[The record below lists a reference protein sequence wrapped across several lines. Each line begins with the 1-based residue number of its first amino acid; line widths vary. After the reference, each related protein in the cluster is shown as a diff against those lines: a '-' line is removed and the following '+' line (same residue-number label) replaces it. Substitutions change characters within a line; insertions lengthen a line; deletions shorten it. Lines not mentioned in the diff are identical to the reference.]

1 MSSAVPVDPL
11 SRFTYHRNLTT
22 NTPEFTFAIETAGN
36 QRIPRCDQTTLLHLL
51 DPSRAP
57 FPLKEQSTAFYTAQC
72 AHYGLPER
80 KTKEPAKKTLMTAF
94 DQQKGTLRVPAHI
107 LAREKQAKKQF
118 EAAAKQ
124 IEAEAKKA
132 EAAAKKAE
140 EEERKRLKK
149 YEEIAKVRQRALA
162 DLAKVDA
169 FEKKLLGGS
178 AGSSKPKAAGAS
190 AAAAMAKKK
199 TSAKQAAT
207 APALTPAAKKTATK
221 TTMAGAAP
229 TTKKAATKITTS
241 TVRTEPDNTHLPFL
255 SDRQPRPYGQAA
267 SSSSASFGVQA
278 THQSGSSVTG
288 KRTRLPNRANQ
299 PLLRFLGSKRNRS
312 SRPKCTRPNLDSHPK
327 PSRNMVSIASTM
339 STTSSTTQMMTS
351 IIGITM
357 VLSHIRQDEGLCA
370 VGRFG
375 NTSSRAQHMA
385 ADRVA

>member
-22 NTPEFTFAIETAGN
+22 NTPELTFAVETAGN

-80 KTKEPAKKTLMTAF
+80 KTKEPAKKTLMAAF

-118 EAAAKQ
+118 EAAARQ
-124 IEAEAKKA
+124 VEAEAKKA
-132 EAAAKKAE
+132 DAAAKKAE

-199 TSAKQAAT
+199 TPAKQAAT
-207 APALTPAAKKTATK
+207 APASTSAVKKTTNK
-221 TTMAGAAP
+221 TTTAGAAP
-229 TTKKAATKITTS
+229 TTKKSATTKITTS

-288 KRTRLPNRANQ
+288 RRTKQAAKQSEPASAPFSRVKAEPVVKAEVYETKPRLAPQVQQEYGFHHEYDAYDE
-299 PLLRFLGSKRNRS
+299 
-312 SRPKCTRPNLDSHPK
+312 LDDADDDFHYW
-327 PSRNMVSIASTM
+327 
-339 STTSSTTQMMTS
+339 
-351 IIGITM
+351 
-357 VLSHIRQDEGLCA
+357 
-370 VGRFG
+370 G
-375 NTSSRAQHMA
+375 NYG
-385 ADRVA
+385 VEPY

>member
-22 NTPEFTFAIETAGN
+22 NTPEFTFAVETAGN
-36 QRIPRCDQTTLLHLL
+36 QRIPRCDQTTLLQLL

-80 KTKEPAKKTLMTAF
+80 KTKEPAKKTLMAAF

-132 EAAAKKAE
+132 DAAAKKAE
-140 EEERKRLKK
+140 EEKRKRMEKF
-149 YEEIAKVRQRALA
+149 EEIAKVRQRALA

-199 TSAKQAAT
+199 TPAKQAAT
-207 APALTPAAKKTATK
+207 APASTSAAAKKTTNK
-221 TTMAGAAP
+221 TTTAGAAP
-229 TTKKAATKITTS
+229 TTKKSATTKTTAS
-241 TVRTEPDNTHLPFL
+241 AVRTEPDNSHLPFL
-255 SDRQPRPYGQAA
+255 SDRQPRSYGQAA

-278 THQSGSSVTG
+278 AHKSGSSVTG
-288 KRTRLPNRANQ
+288 RRTKQAVKRSEPASV
-299 PLLRFLGSKRNRS
+299 PS
-312 SRPKCTRPNLDSHPK
+312 SRVKAEPVVKAEVYETKPTLAPQVQQEYNFHYEYDKYDGLDDADDDFHYWNNYDVK
-327 PSRNMVSIASTM
+327 PY
-339 STTSSTTQMMTS
+339 
-351 IIGITM
+351 
-357 VLSHIRQDEGLCA
+357 
-370 VGRFG
+370 
-375 NTSSRAQHMA
+375 
-385 ADRVA
+385 